1 MLLRHARHALLQI
14 ANAVGVTR
22 LVAGSEW
29 RRSRLVILCY
39 HGISLDDE
47 HRWNP
52 ELYMPA
58 TQFRGRMRRLREARY
73 TVLPLAEAVQRL
85 YDGTLPPKSVAVTF
99 DDGSYDFFARALPI
113 VREFD
118 IPVTNFVATFYS
130 RFPRPVFDPASAYL
144 LWKGRTRRGG
154 LDLGAVIA
162 GARRV
167 PIATSEERAAVW
179 QLLAEHARR
188 ERLTAAEKDDL
199 LAQLAAAVGID
210 YAAWTATRMLQ
221 QMREDELRALP
232 RNLVDV
238 QLHTHRHRM
247 PADRSLFVREI
258 TDNREALEDFVPIA
272 RPRAHFCYP
281 SGGYS
286 VSSVRWLAE
295 LDVQSALTCDPDICT
310 GQDHPLLLPRWTD
323 TAVQPEA
330 VFDGWVSGFYP
341 RLCASPRLRERRRL
355 RRNALVQAPEAPASR
370 DPRSATLPPAGVS
383 TLG

>member
-167 PIATSEERAAVW
+167 PNSSS
-179 QLLAEHARR
+179 
-188 ERLTAAEKDDL
+188 K
-199 LAQLAAAVGID
+199 
-210 YAAWTATRMLQ
+210 TR
-221 QMREDELRALP
+221 
-232 RNLVDV
+232 
-238 QLHTHRHRM
+238 
-247 PADRSLFVREI
+247 S
-258 TDNREALEDFVPIA
+258 
-272 RPRAHFCYP
+272 
-281 SGGYS
+281 
-286 VSSVRWLAE
+286 
-295 LDVQSALTCDPDICT
+295 
-310 GQDHPLLLPRWTD
+310 
-323 TAVQPEA
+323 
-330 VFDGWVSGFYP
+330 
-341 RLCASPRLRERRRL
+341 
-355 RRNALVQAPEAPASR
+355 
-370 DPRSATLPPAGVS
+370 
-383 TLG
+383 

>member
-1 MLLRHARHALLQI
+1 
-14 ANAVGVTR
+14 
-22 LVAGSEW
+22 
-29 RRSRLVILCY
+29 
-39 HGISLDDE
+39 
-47 HRWNP
+47 
-52 ELYMPA
+52 
-58 TQFRGRMRRLREARY
+58 
-73 TVLPLAEAVQRL
+73 
-85 YDGTLPPKSVAVTF
+85 
-99 DDGSYDFFARALPI
+99 
-113 VREFD
+113 
-118 IPVTNFVATFYS
+118 
-130 RFPRPVFDPASAYL
+130 
-144 LWKGRTRRGG
+144 
-154 LDLGAVIA
+154 
-162 GARRV
+162 
-167 PIATSEERAAVW
+167 
-179 QLLAEHARR
+179 
-188 ERLTAAEKDDL
+188 
-199 LAQLAAAVGID
+199 
-210 YAAWTATRMLQ
+210 
-221 QMREDELRALP
+221 
-232 RNLVDV
+232 
-238 QLHTHRHRM
+238 
-247 PADRSLFVREI
+247 VREI